1 MTPQNIFDEDFSAAF
16 TNVLNE
22 CSRRGMVLPFIV
34 VSASRNGSVY
44 ALRVRGDGS
53 ESEVLAEHFEGA
65 GFPIPINIMVLD
77 QNNEAALITIGAEAV
92 VYH

>member
-1 MTPQNIFDEDFSAAF
+1 MTTQDIEGLSAALAD
-16 TNVLNE
+16 VLNE

-44 ALRVRGDGS
+44 ALRVRGDGI
-53 ESEVLAEHFEGA
+53 EGEVLAEHFEVE
-65 GFPIPINIMVLD
+65 GFAMPINIMVLD

-92 VYH
+92 VHH